1 MSEEINK
8 NNEPQQQPTQPA
20 GNGTSG
26 GEKMFT
32 QDEVNKIVSDRLAR
46 DRESRATQQQN
57 DERETA
63 LKAREAKFDCREY
76 VTEQNYPVELLEFL
90 DTSDVDKFKET
101 VEKLADIF
109 KYNQARFVNPPKFT
123 SSTNNRN
130 NDPIVDPLREAFKP
144 QT

>member
-1 MSEEINK
+1 MSEETK
-8 NNEPQQQPTQPA
+8 NNETQQQPTQPA
-20 GNGTSG
+20 DNGNSG

-46 DRESRATQQQN
+46 DRESRSAQQQN
-57 DERETA
+57 EERESA

-76 VTEQNYPVELLEFL
+76 VTEQKYPVELLELL

-101 VEKLADIF
+101 VEKLADLF
-109 KYNQARFVNPPKFT
+109 GYKNPHFVDPPKFT
-123 SSTNNRN
+123 SANRSQAPVN
-130 NDPIVDPLREAFKP
+130 DPLRDAFKP